1 MLSGNTIVTTDTSL
15 EAIKKNV
22 RDKTIDEIL
31 RWCVDNSIVDY
42 EEDFYDNGDCLIVL
56 SQLEKFLENLRG
68 NKNETD

>member
-1 MLSGNTIVTTDTSL
+1 MLPGNTIVTTDTSL

-42 EEDFYDNGDCLIVL
+42 EEDFSDNGDCLIIL
-56 SQLEKFLENLRG
+56 SQLEKFLENLKVY
-68 NKNETD
+68 KNETD